1 MDRIIVVLAIGA
13 VGGMLARHLKMPG
26 GSLLGAMFATGIF
39 SLLVAD
45 PKPLPEGLRSV
56 ALLFLGVSIG
66 SSVDRDV
73 LWQIRGVLLPAMS
86 LIFILIAVGFGF
98 GWALYHFAP
107 TDIYVVTILLGCM
120 PGGASGMAALAGDL
134 DGDVRLVASLHMV
147 RQIVV
152 FGILPFVLRW
162 LVERRPR
169 ARAEGHRHQSCK
181 VKRHPVS
188 KSKS

>member
-13 VGGMLARHLKMPG
+13 VGGMLARQLKMPG

-45 PKPLPEGLRSV
+45 TEPLPEGLRSV

-86 LIFILIAVGFGF
+86 LILILIAVGFGF
-98 GWALYHFAP
+98 GWALYYFVPA
-107 TDIYVVTILLGCM
+107 DIYVVTILLGCM

-147 RQIVV
+147 RQILV

-162 LVERRPR
+162 LVERRRPCGT
-169 ARAEGHRHQSCK
+169 EGHRHQSRK
-181 VKRHPVS
+181 VK
-188 KSKS
+188 